1 MSDGCGNGVGV
12 PMGGKLNWG
21 VNGVATFGAVGPGG
35 RELPDQVVLSGSSRA
50 SRASLLLPE
59 APEARL
65 SGWSSSV
72 GSWGAVL
79 ERSPG
84 NGVELR
90 AALLSRSA
98 GSRSEKLPRA
108 MLGAWSLAGRAVGG
122 GGTMPSS
129 GVFLPWGR
137 GIVMLPRVGVVT
149 SSLSLGFRRPFRSW
163 GLQGEAREFPSRAK
177 GFSGQAVGS
186 LLGMAMSSW
195 PRLQSLLCGWA
206 SFKAPGVPRLLSL
219 LPRSNLCQRE

>member
-1 MSDGCGNGVGV
+1 MDSRRLGAKAGPREAGGAPKGPAGAETRGMVGSVAGRGGTKGLSDGCGNGVGV

-50 SRASLLLPE
+50 SRASLLLPA
-59 APEARL
+59 APGARL

-72 GSWGAVL
+72 GSWGAAL

-90 AALLSRSA
+90 AARLSRSA
-98 GSRSEKLPRA
+98 GSCSKKSPRA
-108 MLGAWSLAGRAVGG
+108 MPGAWSLAGRAVGG

-129 GVFLPWGR
+129 GVFLPG
-137 GIVMLPRVGVVT
+137 G
-149 SSLSLGFRRPFRSW
+149 
-163 GLQGEAREFPSRAK
+163 
-177 GFSGQAVGS
+177 
-186 LLGMAMSSW
+186 
-195 PRLQSLLCGWA
+195 
-206 SFKAPGVPRLLSL
+206 
-219 LPRSNLCQRE
+219 